1 MNWSRLVRSRKF
13 NALTLVA
20 FAVALLLVVALPGKI
35 GRSSDDVR
43 TWKVTWTNLTP
54 QVPTNPAG
62 SSQPLTP
69 PILITH
75 KNSLSIWGV
84 GQIANT
90 GVAYLAMD
98 PNAVPLRNMLSG
110 NPDVY
115 QATIFAGNGDPGNG
129 PGPTPSGASKH
140 WTIQSSGGYD
150 RLDFLTMLANTNDT
164 FTGLSSVL
172 LNGDQTIDVYA
183 YDAGTE
189 ANNWLAE
196 YIPGPCCGHPWT
208 FNGSAGVSES
218 GELIRLSPGFQSVA
232 GGISSSFS
240 WPNDQPVARITIEQ
254 Q

>member
-13 NALTLVA
+13 NALSLIA

-54 QVPTNPAG
+54 VVAGNPAN
-62 SSQPLTP
+62 SSQPETP

-98 PNAVPLRNMLSG
+98 PNPTPLKDMLAS

-115 QATIFAGNGDPGNG
+115 QSVIG
-129 PGPTPSGASKH
+129 PGPTPSGQSRFMV
-140 WTIQSSGGYD
+140 IQSSGGAD
-150 RLDFLTMLANTNDT
+150 RLDFLSMLANTNDT
-164 FTGLSSVL
+164 FTGLSNVL
-172 LNGDQTIDVYA
+172 LANQTIDVYA

-189 ANNWLAE
+189 TNNWDAN
-196 YIPGPCCGHPWT
+196 YIPGPCCNHPWA
-208 FNGSAGVSES
+208 FNGPLGVSES
-218 GELIRLSPGFQSVA
+218 GDLIARSPGFQPITGSA
-232 GGISSSFS
+232 FPGSSFA
-240 WPNDQPVARITIEQ
+240 WDNNLPVMRIQIEQ
-254 Q
+254 VG